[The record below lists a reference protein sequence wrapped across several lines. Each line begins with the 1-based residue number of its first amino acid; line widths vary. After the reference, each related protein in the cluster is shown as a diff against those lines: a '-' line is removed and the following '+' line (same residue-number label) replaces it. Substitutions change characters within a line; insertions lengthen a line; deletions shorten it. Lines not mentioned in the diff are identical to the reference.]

1 MALAIS
7 LILIVLGAI
16 IFHWLSPWW
25 LTPIASNWQ
34 AMDDA
39 LMITLVICAALFII
53 IHLFVAYAV
62 VKFRHREGH
71 RAAPESHNRKLEW
84 WLIGATSLGIV
95 AMLAPGLNVYA
106 KLISPPANASV
117 FEVMGKQW
125 DWHFRLPGKD
135 NKLGAT
141 DVRFINAT
149 NPFGINPEDPAGQDD
164 VLVDGSEIHI
174 PLNQPVKVML
184 RAQDVLHDFYVPQ
197 FRTRMN
203 MVPGLVT
210 HFWLT
215 PTQTGRFEVL
225 CAQLCGVGHSNMRSA
240 VVVEEQA
247 VYDAWLAKQPT
258 FSGHGAVGGVGGPA
272 EPGKQG
278 RLIAQSKGCVAC
290 HSVDG
295 APSVGPTWK
304 GLFGKQETLEGGA
317 TVAVDEAYLKQ
328 SINDPKAKVVKG
340 FPNIMPPNPLSD
352 EEMAAMIDYIK
363 TVR

>member
-71 RAAPESHNRKLEW
+71 RAAAESHNRKLEW

-135 NKLGAT
+135 GKLGAT

-240 VVVEEQA
+240 VVVDEPA

-258 FSGHGAVGGVGGPA
+258 FSGHGAEGGVGGPA

-295 APSVGPTWK
+295 APGVGPTWK

-328 SINDPKAKVVKG
+328 SITDPKAKVVKG
-340 FPNIMPPNPLSD
+340 FPNIMPPNQLSD

>member
-25 LTPIASNWQ
+25 LTPIASNWH

-39 LMITLVICAALFII
+39 FMITLVICAILFIV

-71 RAAPESHNRKLEW
+71 RAAAESHNRKLEW
-84 WLIGATSLGIV
+84 WLIAGTSVGIV
-95 AMLAPGLNVYA
+95 AMLAPGLHVYA
-106 KLISPPANASV
+106 QLIDPPPDASV

-125 DWHFRLPGKD
+125 DWHYRLPGKD
-135 NKLGAT
+135 NKLGST
-141 DVRFINAT
+141 DVRFINPS

-164 VLVDGSEIHI
+164 VLVDGNEMHI
-174 PLNQPVKVML
+174 PLNQPVKVLL
-184 RAQDVLHDFYVPQ
+184 RAQDVLHDYYVPQ

-215 PTQTGRFEVL
+215 PTQVGRFEVL

-240 VVVEEQA
+240 VVVEEKGA
-247 VYDAWLAKQPT
+247 YEAWLAKQPT
-258 FSGHGAVGGVGGPA
+258 FSGKGVAGGVGGPA

-295 APSVGPTWK
+295 APNVGPTWK
-304 GLFGKQETLEGGA
+304 GLYGKQETLEGGA
-317 TVAVDEAYLKQ
+317 TVHVDDAYLKQ
-328 SINDPKAKVVKG
+328 SINDPKAALVKG
-340 FPNIMPPNPLSD
+340 YPNIMPPNPLSD
-352 EEMAAMIDYIK
+352 EEMAAVIDYIK

>member
-39 LMITLVICAALFII
+39 LMITLVICAVLFIL

-71 RAAPESHNRKLEW
+71 RAAAESHNGKLEW

-106 KLISPPANASV
+106 KLISPPKDASV

-135 NKLGAT
+135 GKLGAT

-149 NPFGINPEDPAGQDD
+149 NPFGINPDDPAGQDD

-174 PLNQPVKVML
+174 PVNKPVNVML
-184 RAQDVLHDFYVPQ
+184 RAQDVLHD
-197 FRTRMN
+197 
-203 MVPGLVT
+203 
-210 HFWLT
+210 
-215 PTQTGRFEVL
+215 
-225 CAQLCGVGHSNMRSA
+225 
-240 VVVEEQA
+240 
-247 VYDAWLAKQPT
+247 
-258 FSGHGAVGGVGGPA
+258 
-272 EPGKQG
+272 
-278 RLIAQSKGCVAC
+278 
-290 HSVDG
+290 
-295 APSVGPTWK
+295 
-304 GLFGKQETLEGGA
+304 
-317 TVAVDEAYLKQ
+317 
-328 SINDPKAKVVKG
+328 
-340 FPNIMPPNPLSD
+340 
-352 EEMAAMIDYIK
+352 
-363 TVR
+363 

>member
-71 RAAPESHNRKLEW
+71 RAAAESHNRKLEW

-304 GLFGKQETLEGGA
+304 GLFGKQETLEGGV

-340 FPNIMPPNPLSD
+340 FPNIMPPNQLSD

>member
-7 LILIVLGAI
+7 LILIVLGAV

-71 RAAPESHNRKLEW
+71 RAAAESHNRKLEW

-95 AMLAPGLNVYA
+95 AMLAPGLHVYA
-106 KLISPPANASV
+106 QLIDPPPDAAV

-125 DWHFRLPGKD
+125 DWHYRLPGKD

-149 NPFGINPEDPAGQDD
+149 NPFGINPDDPAGQDD
-164 VLVDGSEIHI
+164 VLVDGNEMHI
-174 PLNQPVKVML
+174 PINQPVKVLL
-184 RAQDVLHDFYVPQ
+184 RAQDVLHDYYVPQ

-215 PTQTGRFEVL
+215 PTQIGRFEVL
-225 CAQLCGVGHSNMRSA
+225 CAQLCGVGHANMRSA

-247 VYDAWLAKQPT
+247 AYQAWLAKQPT
-258 FSGHGAVGGVGGPA
+258 FSGRNAAGGVGGPA

-290 HSVDG
+290 HTVDG
-295 APSVGPTWK
+295 AASVGPSWK
-304 GLFGKQETLEGGA
+304 GLYGKQEALEGGA
-317 TVAVDEAYLKQ
+317 SVAVDDAYLKQ
-328 SINDPKAKVVKG
+328 AINDPKATLVKG
-340 FPNIMPPNPLSD
+340 YPNIMPPNPLSD
-352 EEMAAMIDYIK
+352 EEMAAVIDYIK

>member
-1 MALAIS
+1 
-7 LILIVLGAI
+7 
-16 IFHWLSPWW
+16 
-25 LTPIASNWQ
+25 
-34 AMDDA
+34 
-39 LMITLVICAALFII
+39 
-53 IHLFVAYAV
+53 
-62 VKFRHREGH
+62 
-71 RAAPESHNRKLEW
+71 
-84 WLIGATSLGIV
+84 
-95 AMLAPGLNVYA
+95 
-106 KLISPPANASV
+106 
-117 FEVMGKQW
+117 
-125 DWHFRLPGKD
+125 
-135 NKLGAT
+135 
-141 DVRFINAT
+141 
-149 NPFGINPEDPAGQDD
+149 
-164 VLVDGSEIHI
+164 
-174 PLNQPVKVML
+174 
-184 RAQDVLHDFYVPQ
+184 VLHDFYVPQ

-258 FSGHGAVGGVGGPA
+258 FSGHGAVGGIGGPA

-295 APSVGPTWK
+295 APGVGPTWK
-304 GLFGKQETLEGGA
+304 GLFGRQETLEGGT

-340 FPNIMPPNPLSD
+340 FPNIMPPNQLSD